1 MPTDRSHWS
10 SPESPSFGETSP
22 ILCHLHRAQAPEP
35 TRMPILLADHPL
47 FVAPALLL
55 FDLALWRLLAER
67 PHGWRVALR
76 LGFFLLYS
84 LLLFNAGISPL
95 QKASW
100 PEDLPSHLVATALQI
115 MWWLFGARCLTVLI
129 GALLL
134 QRVGHAGR
142 LLQEVIGALIFLAAI
157 IAAAG
162 YVLDLPVKG
171 LLATSGVVAI
181 VLGLALQ
188 STLSDVFSGIIL
200 NTTKPYQLDDWI
212 SIDGTEG
219 KVVEIDWR
227 STYLQTAQGSLAVI
241 PNSLAAKAKLLNLSR
256 PANLYGVSVVLE
268 ISPLVRPR
276 PVIEALE
283 RALRGCRALLP
294 NPAPTVG
301 IHKAG
306 GTGVEYE
313 MSGYVAAMG
322 EKREVRNQLH
332 DLAFRHL
339 QAAGISLL
347 SVPEVQ
353 AAHALQSQARRL
365 LGESPLFAALNDEER
380 DALAGHMRPQAF
392 KAGEVLLDLGEVSD
406 DLLILESGVVSVSLP
421 RDAGSVEAGR
431 IGPGEVIGEAGV
443 LSHSGWQARFTALS
457 DGRLYRIDGQA
468 LQPCLATRQE
478 IAEAMARLLDY
489 RQQAS
494 AALLVETP
502 VHAPRRGLLQ
512 WLAGLRR

>member
-1 MPTDRSHWS
+1 MP
-10 SPESPSFGETSP
+10 
-22 ILCHLHRAQAPEP
+22 A
-35 TRMPILLADHPL
+35 LLAAHPL
-47 FVAPALLL
+47 FIAPVLLL
-55 FDLALWRLLAER
+55 ADLALWRLLAER

-76 LGFFLLYS
+76 LGFFLLFS

-95 QKASW
+95 QKAPW
-100 PEDLPSHLVATALQI
+100 PEDLPSHLVATFLQI

-142 LLQEVIGALIFLAAI
+142 LLQEVIGALIFLAAS
-157 IAAAG
+157 IATAG

-212 SIDGTEG
+212 AIDGTEG

-268 ISPLVRPR
+268 ISPLLRPR

-294 NPAPTVG
+294 NPPPSVS
-301 IHKAG
+301 IRKAG
-306 GTGVEYE
+306 GNGVEYE
-313 MSGYVAAMG
+313 MSGYVAAMA

-339 QAAGISLL
+339 QAAGIALL

-353 AAHALQSQARRL
+353 AARALQSRARGL
-365 LGESPLFAALNDEER
+365 LGESPLFAALADDEK
-380 DALAGHMRPQAF
+380 DALAEHMRPQAF
-392 KAGEVLLDLGEVSD
+392 KAGEVLLEVGEVSS
-406 DLLILESGVVSVSLP
+406 DLLILESGVVSVTLP
-421 RDAGSVEAGR
+421 RESGSVEAGR
-431 IGPGEVIGEAGV
+431 MGPGEVIGEAGV
-443 LSHSGWQARFTALS
+443 LGHGGWQVRFAALS
-457 DGRLYRIDGQA
+457 DGRLYRLDGQA
-468 LQPCLATRQE
+468 LQPCLEARQE
-478 IAEAMARLLDY
+478 IAEAMARLLDF

-494 AALLVETP
+494 AALLVEAP
-502 VHAPRRGLLQ
+502 ARAPRRGLLQ
-512 WLAGLRR
+512 WLAGLRRHA

>member
-1 MPTDRSHWS
+1 M
-10 SPESPSFGETSP
+10 
-22 ILCHLHRAQAPEP
+22 QA
-35 TRMPILLADHPL
+35 LLTTHPL
-47 FVAPALLL
+47 FVAPFLLL
-55 FDLALWRLLAER
+55 LDLLLWRLLDAQR
-67 PHGWRVALR
+67 PWWRVALR

-95 QKASW
+95 QQAPW
-100 PEDLPSHLVATALQI
+100 PEDLPSHLVATFLQI

-129 GALLL
+129 GAFLL

-142 LLQEVIGALIFLAAI
+142 LLQEVIGALIFLVAV

-241 PNSLAAKAKLLNLSR
+241 PNSLAGKAKLLNLSR
-256 PANLYGVSVVLE
+256 PANLYGVSVTVE

-276 PVIEALE
+276 TVLDALQ
-283 RALRGCRALLP
+283 RALGGCRALLP
-294 NPAPTVG
+294 EPAPSVG
-301 IHKAG
+301 IRKSTG
-306 GTGVEYE
+306 SGVEYE
-313 MSGYVAAMG
+313 MSGYVASMG
-322 EKREVRNQLH
+322 EKREVRNQLY

-339 QAAGISLL
+339 QAAGIVLL
-347 SVPEVQ
+347 SNAE
-353 AAHALQSQARRL
+353 ALATRTELPRARSL
-365 LGESPLFAALNDEER
+365 LGESPLFAALTDEEK
-380 DALAGHMRPQAF
+380 DVLSSHMHAQPF
-392 KAGEVLLDLGEVSD
+392 KAGQVLLEIGEVSE
-406 DLLILESGVVSVSLP
+406 DLLIIESGVVSVTLP
-421 RDAGSVEAGR
+421 RSDGSIEAGR
-431 IGPGEVIGEAGV
+431 MGPGEIIGEAGV
-443 LSHSGWQARFTALS
+443 LSRSGWQARFSALS
-457 DGRLYRIDGQA
+457 DGRLYRIPGDA
-468 LQPCLATRQE
+468 LQPCLEARQE

-489 RQQAS
+489 RQQAT
-494 AALLVETP
+494 AALLVEAP
-502 VHAPRRGLLQ
+502 VRPRRRGLLQ
-512 WLAGLRR
+512 WLSGLRHHA